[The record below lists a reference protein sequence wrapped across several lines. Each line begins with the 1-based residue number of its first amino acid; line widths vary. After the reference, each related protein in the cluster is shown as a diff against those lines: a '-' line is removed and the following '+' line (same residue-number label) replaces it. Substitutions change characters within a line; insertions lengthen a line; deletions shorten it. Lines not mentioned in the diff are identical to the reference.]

1 MREVYYRS
9 KIIELIDKIFI
20 ESGDARS
27 RIRSCEDKIF
37 SAYIASKS
45 TDVPISITNRWEEIW
60 KEISN
65 KKDLYAK
72 DGKLIRSS
80 LAATL
85 SGKHNKSM
93 EKYLS
98 FFLEEFYRVI

>member
-1 MREVYYRS
+1 MKEIYHRS
-9 KIIELIDKIFI
+9 KIIGLVDKIFI
-20 ESGDARS
+20 ETGDAKS
-27 RIRSCEDKIF
+27 RIITCEDKIF
-37 SAYIASKS
+37 GAYMASKS
-45 TDVPISITNRWEEIW
+45 TGVPVSITKRWEEVW
-60 KEISN
+60 KELSN
-65 KKDLYAK
+65 KKDLYTK
-72 DGKLIRSS
+72 DGKLIQSS